1 MFTPHTDYDFRIYSS
16 DRASYITFYL
26 EQYIYER
33 LPSMAC
39 SIEVTN
45 NKFTGCSLNVWFELE
60 QLQRFVHELEHFD
73 RLEHADLSAMSP
85 EEFTISV
92 KRTNKKGDFMILYS
106 LTQHQYSL
114 GLPDITLS
122 GGYLFDK
129 EYHMELVENFRR
141 LISVG
146 RLGRDMNFNS

>member
-1 MFTPHTDYDFRIYSS
+1 MFKRQTDYDFRIYSS

-26 EQYIYER
+26 EQYMHER
-33 LPSMAC
+33 LPSVAC
-39 SIEVTN
+39 RIEVVN
-45 NKFTGCSLNVWFELE
+45 NKFTGWSHSVWFELE

-85 EEFTISV
+85 EEFKISV
-92 KRTNKKGDFMILYS
+92 KRTNKKGDFTILYTLS
-106 LTQHQYSL
+106 KRQYSL
-114 GLPDITLS
+114 GLPDMTLS

-129 EYHMELVENFRR
+129 EYHMVLVKSFER

-146 RLGRDMNFNS
+146 SLGTNLDFTG

>member
-16 DRASYITFYL
+16 DRASSITFYL
-26 EQYIYER
+26 EQYIHER

-45 NKFTGCSLNVWFELE
+45 NKFTGWSHSVWFELE
-60 QLQRFVHELEHFD
+60 QLQRFVQELEYLD
-73 RLEHADLSAMSP
+73 TLEHADLSAMSP
-85 EEFTISV
+85 EEFKISV
-92 KRTNKKGDFMILYS
+92 KRANKKGDVMVLYS
-106 LTQHQYSL
+106 LTQHEYSL

-129 EYHMELVENFRR
+129 EYQMELVENLER

-146 RLGRDMNFNS
+146 SLGTNLDFTC

>member
-16 DRASYITFYL
+16 DRASSITFYL
-26 EQYIYER
+26 EQYIHER

-39 SIEVTN
+39 SIEVTD
-45 NKFTGCSLNVWFELE
+45 NKFTGWSHSVWFEID
-60 QLQRFVHELEHFD
+60 QLKRFIHELEHLD
-73 RLEHADLSAMSP
+73 RLEHADLNAMSP

-92 KRTNKKGDFMILYS
+92 NRANKKGDITILYTLS
-106 LTQHQYSL
+106 KRQYSL

-122 GGYLFDK
+122 GGFEFDK
-129 EYHMELVENFRR
+129 EYHMVLVKNFER

-146 RLGRDMNFNS
+146 SMGTNLDFTC